1 MDRARDGASNY
12 VGRFRRRRRS
22 QRVGPKKWRHLATF
36 CVQAQAAEDVL
47 EWLQP
52 SGRRPEGCCCS
63 TELSGGRGRLPE
75 ATGYRHRRTMHVP
88 CMPTLTLADVCG
100 RQPDSHQSFDPT
112 SRNAAGR
119 CSTSASM
126 CGSRAAQRE
135 QRSSDG
141 EGRDCSPPRT
151 AAVRSD
157 KHSGLWSDA
166 SSHCRPIPVVCCL
179 FLTPPALGSMVRSFG
194 TLYECV

>member
-1 MDRARDGASNY
+1 M
-12 VGRFRRRRRS
+12 
-22 QRVGPKKWRHLATF
+22 
-36 CVQAQAAEDVL
+36 

-63 TELSGGRGRLPE
+63 TELSGGRGQLPE

-88 CMPTLTLADVCG
+88 CMPRLTLADVCG

-126 CGSRAAQRE
+126 CGTRETQRG
-135 QRSSDG
+135 QRSGDG
-141 EGRDCSPPRT
+141 EGRDCSPPRSDGHGALT
-151 AAVRSD
+151 STLGTLERCQQPLSANPGGLLLVPDAPSAGADGAVVWNVIRM
-157 KHSGLWSDA
+157 
-166 SSHCRPIPVVCCL
+166 R
-179 FLTPPALGSMVRSFG
+179 LGSRD
-194 TLYECV
+194 T

>member
-1 MDRARDGASNY
+1 MSRKTYDSSEARGRVPVSARQSVHGMPLVVRALGG
-12 VGRFRRRRRS
+12 VEPEGTHLERRKKLETSS
-22 QRVGPKKWRHLATF
+22 QERYTSADIWPF

-75 ATGYRHRRTMHVP
+75 ATGYRHRRTMHAP
-88 CMPTLTLADVCG
+88 CTLRLALSEHSARLQSD
-100 RQPDSHQSFDPT
+100 RHESFDHT
-112 SRNAAGR
+112 CWIAVKR

-135 QRSSDG
+135 QRSGDG
-141 EGRDCSPPRT
+141 EGRDCSPPRS
-151 AAVRSD
+151 AAV
-157 KHSGLWSDA
+157 L
-166 SSHCRPIPVVCCL
+166 
-179 FLTPPALGSMVRSFG
+179 
-194 TLYECV
+194 

>member
-1 MDRARDGASNY
+1 M
-12 VGRFRRRRRS
+12 
-22 QRVGPKKWRHLATF
+22 
-36 CVQAQAAEDVL
+36 QAQAAEDVL

-88 CMPTLTLADVCG
+88 CMPTLTLADTSA
-100 RQPDSHQSFDPT
+100 RQSDRHASFDHAHRDA
-112 SRNAAGR
+112 SGR

-135 QRSSDG
+135 QRSGDG
-141 EGRDCSPPRT
+141 EGRDCSSQVSNVTQRVTQGVTPVYMSNDDFWSLLMSNGLMSNGRVMAKIITLPPT
-151 AAVRSD
+151 A
-157 KHSGLWSDA
+157 
-166 SSHCRPIPVVCCL
+166 
-179 FLTPPALGSMVRSFG
+179 GSLSEIF
-194 TLYECV
+194 